1 MANQLSAVVR
11 QRYISTTS
19 TFGAIG
25 GVHSSLGL
33 TWDGLGQLASSFDK
47 QH

>member
-25 GVHSSLGL
+25 RVHSSLGL
-33 TWDGLGQLASSFDK
+33 AWDGLGQLASSFDK